1 MSEPELDSLIGPLSV
16 VGEVREIEAVRGLPE
31 LSVHIA
37 DIGSGFPGRQMHHG
51 PNHGSGR
58 TFNDPEM
65 SRIIAVAEGAE
76 RYAGL
81 SCFDEPVWA
90 TAAELPGPTIG
101 LHRVPRL
108 SATELARP
116 GCPLTAFTPT
126 ARMRWLPGLDLA
138 THDETWVPAV
148 MACYGL
154 PKVRPEEKF
163 WYRISTGYAIH
174 SDPVKALCGALME
187 VVERDAIAVTWLQQ
201 LPLPLIRED
210 HFSELTRELLR
221 WCDRHFIEV
230 SLFDATSDLGIPTV
244 YGLHVSPHDRKSRHI
259 VSCATA
265 TTLAEAA
272 EKTLLDGISI
282 RNSYA
287 KPGPLETDFGKFT
300 ELHHGAHYMAHPD
313 RAPAFDFLLRSA
325 SDRPPSEGQEHLPEE
340 PARLLRHLVR
350 TLDDKGMQAVAVNRT
365 TEDLAAAGLTAVTVV
380 IPDLQPMSLLP
391 LAQYRAHPRLY
402 DAPRLMG
409 FRVLDEGDLNPWP
422 QPFA

>member
-1 MSEPELDSLIGPLSV
+1 MSEPELAALVGPLSV
-16 VGEVREIEAVRGLPE
+16 VGEVQEVEAIRGLPE

-37 DIGSGFPGRQMHHG
+37 NIGSGFPGRQMHHG

-58 TFNDPEM
+58 SYSDPDV
-65 SRIIAVAEGAE
+65 SRIIAIAEGAE

-81 SCFDEPVWA
+81 SYFDEPIWA
-90 TAAELPGPTIG
+90 TVAELSGPTID
-101 LHRVPRL
+101 LDRLPRL

-116 GCPLTAFTPT
+116 QCPLTTFATT
-126 ARMRWLPGLDLA
+126 ARIRWLRGIDLA

-154 PKVRPEEKF
+154 PKVRPEENF

-174 SDPVKALCGALME
+174 SNPEKALCGALME
-187 VVERDAIAVTWLQQ
+187 VIERDSIAVTWLQK
-201 LPLPLIRED
+201 LPLTLVREH
-210 HFSELTRELLR
+210 HFSELTRELLH

-230 SLFDATSDLGIPTV
+230 SLFDATSDMGIPTV
-244 YGLHVSPHDRKSRHI
+244 YGLQVSPYDRKARHI

-265 TTLAEAA
+265 ATLTEAA

-282 RNSYA
+282 RNSYS

-313 RAPAFDFLLRSA
+313 RSPAFDFLLRSA
-325 SDRPPSEGQEHLPEE
+325 SDRPPRETQEHLPEE
-340 PARLLRHLVR
+340 PAQLLRHLVG
-350 TLDDKGMQAVAVNRT
+350 TLESKGMQAVAVNRT
-365 TEDLAAAGLTAVTVV
+365 TEDLAAAGLTAVVVV

-409 FRVLDEGDLNPWP
+409 FRVLEEDDLNPWP